1 MSGDV
6 RTFVLL
12 LPVLLVSMV
21 LHELAHAWTA
31 WRLGDP
37 TARSLGRL
45 SLNPIVHLEPLGTA
59 MFALTYFGGGFI
71 FGWARPVPVNAN
83 YFRSPQR
90 GMAIVALAGPITNFV
105 IALGVAWLLVHQGPE
120 LSETALRVVYY
131 SLLVNITLGVFNL
144 LPIPP
149 LDGSRVVGAAM
160 DDRTYARWSALD
172 QYGMIGLLLLFLVFN
187 AQFNVLLRGMTNAVG
202 RVVLALV
209 GGDWN
214 VV

>member
-120 LSETALRVVYY
+120 LSDTARRVVYY

-160 DDRTYARWSALD
+160 DDRTYARWSSLD

>member
-120 LSETALRVVYY
+120 LSDTARRVVYY